1 MILADVLSGLV
12 EMDTDLLLAI
22 NGARAEWAD
31 FFMYAFSGKWICVP
45 LYVAIL
51 YVIVR
56 NLHWKVAIGCA
67 VAIALT
73 ITFADQIGATVIRP
87 LVCRLRP
94 ANLEN
99 PVSEFVHIVNGYRGG
114 RYGFPS
120 CHAANTFGLAFFLFY
135 LFRNRA
141 LNWFIMIW
149 ALLTCY
155 SRSYLGVHYP
165 GDLLAGAL
173 LGFAGASL
181 CYWLFSRLC
190 KYERKEDYKHIYVPI
205 WVGGATVLGIL
216 AYALI
221 RTLL

>member
-12 EMDTDLLLAI
+12 EMDTALLLAI

-31 FFMYAFSGKWICVP
+31 FFMYAFSGKWIWVP
-45 LYVAIL
+45 LYAAIL

-141 LNWFIMIW
+141 LNWFIMDMGSADVLFPFLFGSTLSGGLAGRCFGGLCW
-149 ALLTCY
+149 
-155 SRSYLGVHYP
+155 GVSL
-165 GDLLAGAL
+165 LLA
-173 LGFAGASL
+173 FQP
-181 CYWLFSRLC
+181 
-190 KYERKEDYKHIYVPI
+190 V
-205 WVGGATVLGIL
+205 VQV
-216 AYALI
+216 
-221 RTLL
+221 

>member
-12 EMDTDLLLAI
+12 EMDTALLLAI

-31 FFMYAFSGKWICVP
+31 FFMYAFSGKWIWVP
-45 LYVAIL
+45 LYAAIL

-120 CHAANTFGLAFFLFY
+120 CHARQYIRTGFLLVLSVPQPGLELVHYDMGSADVLFPFLFGSTLSGGLAGRCFGGLC
-135 LFRNRA
+135 
-141 LNWFIMIW
+141 W
-149 ALLTCY
+149 
-155 SRSYLGVHYP
+155 GVSL
-165 GDLLAGAL
+165 LLA
-173 LGFAGASL
+173 FQP
-181 CYWLFSRLC
+181 
-190 KYERKEDYKHIYVPI
+190 V
-205 WVGGATVLGIL
+205 VQV
-216 AYALI
+216 
-221 RTLL
+221 

>member
-31 FFMYAFSGKWICVP
+31 FFMYAFSGKWIWVP
-45 LYVAIL
+45 LYAAIL

-114 RYGFPS
+114 RYRMRKAP
-120 CHAANTFGLAFFLFY
+120 AAKRPACA
-135 LFRNRA
+135 RS
-141 LNWFIMIW
+141 
-149 ALLTCY
+149 LTL
-155 SRSYLGVHYP
+155 SVRTAAA
-165 GDLLAGAL
+165 AGKCLSA
-173 LGFAGASL
+173 
-181 CYWLFSRLC
+181 
-190 KYERKEDYKHIYVPI
+190 
-205 WVGGATVLGIL
+205 
-216 AYALI
+216 
-221 RTLL
+221 

>member
-31 FFMYAFSGKWICVP
+31 FFMYAFSGKWIWVP

-99 PVSEFVHIVNGYRGG
+99 PVSEFVHIVNGYRGWAIWLPFLPC
-114 RYGFPS
+114 RQYIRTGFLLVLSVPQPGLELVHYDMGS
-120 CHAANTFGLAFFLFY
+120 ADVLFPFLFGSTLSGGLAGRCFAGLC
-135 LFRNRA
+135 
-141 LNWFIMIW
+141 W
-149 ALLTCY
+149 
-155 SRSYLGVHYP
+155 GVSL
-165 GDLLAGAL
+165 LLA
-173 LGFAGASL
+173 FQP
-181 CYWLFSRLC
+181 
-190 KYERKEDYKHIYVPI
+190 V
-205 WVGGATVLGIL
+205 VQV
-216 AYALI
+216 
-221 RTLL
+221 

>member
-12 EMDTDLLLAI
+12 EMDTALLLAI

-31 FFMYAFSGKWICVP
+31 FFMYAFSGKWIWVP
-45 LYVAIL
+45 LYAAIL

-155 SRSYLGVHYP
+155 SRSYLGDTIRGTCWQV
-165 GDLLAGAL
+165 LWWAL
-173 LGFAGASL
+173 LGRLSAIGFSAGCASMSGKKIISIFMFPFGL
-181 CYWLFSRLC
+181 GELRCSVYWPMR
-190 KYERKEDYKHIYVPI
+190 
-205 WVGGATVLGIL
+205 
-216 AYALI
+216 
-221 RTLL
+221 

>member
-31 FFMYAFSGKWICVP
+31 FFMYAFSGKWIWVP

-99 PVSEFVHIVNGYRGG
+99 PVSEFVHIVNGYPKSVIR
-114 RYGFPS
+114 
-120 CHAANTFGLAFFLFY
+120 
-135 LFRNRA
+135 
-141 LNWFIMIW
+141 I
-149 ALLTCY
+149 
-155 SRSYLGVHYP
+155 
-165 GDLLAGAL
+165 
-173 LGFAGASL
+173 SL
-181 CYWLFSRLC
+181 CRTAKRNPLIF
-190 KYERKEDYKHIYVPI
+190 PI
-205 WVGGATVLGIL
+205 
-216 AYALI
+216 
-221 RTLL
+221 